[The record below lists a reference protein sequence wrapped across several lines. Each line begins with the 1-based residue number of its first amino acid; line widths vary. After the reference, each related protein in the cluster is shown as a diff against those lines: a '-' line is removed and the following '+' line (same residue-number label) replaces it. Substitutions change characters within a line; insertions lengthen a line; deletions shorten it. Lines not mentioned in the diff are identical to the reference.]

1 MKKLPQFGDKY
12 SKEAVFNPD
21 DFFRYIQKKTGPSDH
36 APPEGVIFCYQSSL
50 YGQILKN
57 HEGRKG
63 DGYYR
68 NLYFL
73 KEYDFKIAVAAQFG
87 IGAPAAVALLEELI
101 AVGVKR
107 VISIGSAG
115 GLQLGLPIGGLVI
128 LTKALRDEGCSHHYL
143 PSERFAF
150 ASPELTNQL
159 ATQAS
164 ELGLVFHQGSSWT
177 IDTPYRETKEEV
189 LAYQQ
194 EGLMVVEMEAAAL
207 FAVAQFRNIEI
218 SSMVVVSDSLA
229 DLKWNPQ
236 FFGEQVKSGLEKVFQ
251 AALSTLAKGH

>member
-21 DFFRYIQKKTGPSDH
+21 DFFQYVRKKSGGTTQ
-36 APPEGVIFCYQSSL
+36 APPEGVIFCYQPSL
-50 YGQILKN
+50 YAQILKN
-57 HEGRKG
+57 HEGKKG
-63 DGYYR
+63 EGYYR
-68 NLYFL
+68 HLYFL
-73 KEYDFKIAVAAQFG
+73 KEYDFKLAVAAQFG

-101 AVGVKR
+101 AVGVKK

-115 GLQLGLPIGGLVI
+115 GLQRDLHIGDTVI

-143 PSERFAF
+143 PSERFVS
-150 ASPELTNQL
+150 ASQDLTVQL
-159 ATQAS
+159 ETQAHQ
-164 ELGLVFHQGSSWT
+164 LGLSPRVGPSWT

-194 EGLMVVEMEAAAL
+194 EGIMVVEMEAAAL
-207 FAVAQFRNIEI
+207 FAVSQYRNIEI
-218 SSMVVVSDSLA
+218 ASMVVVSDSLA

-236 FFGEQVKSGLEKVFQ
+236 FFSEQLKSGLEKVFQ
-251 AALSTLAKGH
+251 VALAALAKGS